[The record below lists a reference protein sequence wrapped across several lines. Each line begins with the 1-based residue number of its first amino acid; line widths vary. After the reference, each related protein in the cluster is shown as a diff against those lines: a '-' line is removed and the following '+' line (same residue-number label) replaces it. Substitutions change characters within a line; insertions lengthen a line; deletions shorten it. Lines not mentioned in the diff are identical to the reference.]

1 VIKLVESFF
10 LSSSFFFFFFF
21 LIHQEAKEDDVRELN
36 VVGKNIQ
43 YALEDA
49 AL

>member
-10 LSSSFFFFFFF
+10 ISSSFFFF